1 MSAAGAPAMPAARV
15 LLVDDHREVRA
26 GVRALLATEP
36 TLTVVGEAS
45 SSDEALG
52 IALVLRPDL
61 IVLDHE
67 MPGTRGLQVLPKLRV
82 ILPGVRV
89 VMFTMSSGIASQ
101 ARLLGAD
108 AVVAKDDLTGLVVAL
123 RRSAAT
129 RAEPR
134 TAVETRRAWA
144 NSGWRRTLI
153 LPALVL
159 IYVGTFL
166 PLSRWLGDQTLD
178 LAILLVAAAG
188 ALYGLRG
195 GVIGAVLAFPVNV
208 VLIRVAGISDSVTG
222 SPTRVLIAL
231 AIGAA
236 VGRLRDVT
244 AAADAQAR
252 SLADTSAALEASDRR
267 LLGLVEHAPVL
278 LVSVDPGGV
287 IVDALGEGFGDHP
300 RFSPE
305 LMRGQQAAVFYGDN
319 PELLARLS
327 RALSGEEVSERVERY
342 GFVYDVY
349 LRPKRDAA
357 GAVTGTTVVL
367 VNVSRRFGAER
378 SHDGIA

>member
-1 MSAAGAPAMPAARV
+1 MPGADGVVMPAARV
-15 LLVDDHREVRA
+15 LLVDDHPEVRA

-45 SSDEALG
+45 SGDEALG

-89 VMFTMSSGIASQ
+89 VMFTMSSGIAGQ
-101 ARLLGAD
+101 ARVLGAD
-108 AVVAKDDLTGLVVAL
+108 AVVAKDDLTGLVAAL

-134 TAVETRRAWA
+134 PSARSRRAWA
-144 NSGWRRTLI
+144 SSGWPRTLL

-159 IYVGTFL
+159 IYVAAFV

-195 GVIGAVLAFPVNV
+195 GLVAAGLALVVNAI
-208 VLIRVAGISDSVTG
+208 LIRVAGISDSVTG
-222 SPTRVLIAL
+222 SPTRVLIAI

-252 SLADTSAALEASDRR
+252 SLAETSAALEASDRR

-327 RALSGEEVSERVERY
+327 RALSGEEVNERVERY
-342 GFVYDVY
+342 GFTYDVY

-357 GAVTGTTVVL
+357 GAITGTTAVL
-367 VNVSRRFGAER
+367 VNVS
-378 SHDGIA
+378 

>member
-1 MSAAGAPAMPAARV
+1 MADGESRVTAARV
-15 LLVDDHREVRA
+15 LIVDDHREVRA

-36 TLTVVGEAS
+36 TLNVVGEAAS
-45 SSDEALG
+45 GDEALG

-82 ILPGVRV
+82 ILPDVRV

-108 AVVAKDDLTGLVVAL
+108 AVVAKDDLTGLVAAL

-134 TAVETRRAWA
+134 TPARTRRTWA
-144 NSGWRRTLI
+144 NTGWRRAVVL
-153 LPALVL
+153 ASLVL
-159 IYVGTFL
+159 LYVTSFVWLVG
-166 PLSRWLGDQTLD
+166 WLGDQTLD

-195 GVIGAVLAFPVNV
+195 GLIAVALALPINA
-208 VLIRVAGISDSVTG
+208 VLIRVAGMSDAVTG
-222 SPTRVLIAL
+222 SPTRVLIAI

-244 AAADAQAR
+244 ATADAQAR
-252 SLADTSAALEASDRR
+252 SLADTGAALEASDRR
-267 LLGLVEHAPVL
+267 LRGLIEHAPLL
-278 LVSVDPGGV
+278 LVSVDPTGV
-287 IVDALGEGFGDHP
+287 IVDALGEGFRGHP

-305 LMRGQQAAVFYGDN
+305 LMRGQQAAVFYADN

-327 RALSGEEVSERVERY
+327 RALSGEELNERVERY
-342 GFVYDVY
+342 GFVYDAY
-349 LRPKRDAA
+349 LRPKQDDA
-357 GAVTGTTVVL
+357 GAVTGATVVL
-367 VNVSRRFGAER
+367 VNVTGRTGAESPR
-378 SHDGIA
+378 GPIP